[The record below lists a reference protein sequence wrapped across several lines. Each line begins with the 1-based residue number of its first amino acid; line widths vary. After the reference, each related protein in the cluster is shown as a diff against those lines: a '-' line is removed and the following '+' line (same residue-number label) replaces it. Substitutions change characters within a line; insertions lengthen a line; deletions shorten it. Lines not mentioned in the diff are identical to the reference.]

1 MSYGA
6 GQAAAGVFDTLVT
19 SWMNQQAREDEK
31 RLQEAKRRA
40 VNSQLANANV
50 TYDQMMN
57 LLNQYNDNRI
67 SVADDSM
74 VQQYKDLIS
83 NYNPQTY
90 DFGKFGDEYN
100 KSVEDFLNPEAEK
113 IAQLAGLQT
122 QSDLA
127 GQGAAKGTGAL
138 ASLGYSRV
146 KAAED
151 LYKDAQAQYNADRS
165 QAYKEYGDYITNM
178 QNKLDTISQGQ
189 LNKTKLLGGAIENE
203 QTQQSDYMS
212 DLLGLMSDKT
222 STNINATLG
231 AF

>member
-6 GQAAAGVFDTLVT
+6 GEAAAGVFGTLVN

-31 RLQEAKRRA
+31 RLQERKERA
-40 VNSQLANANV
+40 INSQLANANV

-57 LLNQYNDNRI
+57 LLNQYNNNRI

-74 VQQYKDLIS
+74 VKQYKDLIS

-90 DFGKFGDEYN
+90 DFKEFNYGKTVD
-100 KSVEDFLNPEAEK
+100 DFLNPEAEK

-165 QAYKEYGDYITNM
+165 QAYTEYNDYIKNM
-178 QNKLDTISQGQ
+178 QNKLNTISQGQ
-189 LNKTKLLGGAIENE
+189 LHKANLLGGAIQNE

>member
-6 GQAAAGVFDTLVT
+6 GQAAAGVLDTLVT

-40 VNSQLANANV
+40 VNTQLANANV

-67 SVADDSM
+67 SVANDSM
-74 VQQYKDLIS
+74 VNQYKDLIS
-83 NYNPQTY
+83 NYNPQAY
-90 DFGKFGDEYN
+90 DFDKFSYN
-100 KSVEDFLNPEAEK
+100 KTVDDFLNPEAEK

-127 GQGAAKGTGAL
+127 SQGAAKGTGAL

-165 QAYKEYGDYITNM
+165 QAYTEYNDYIKNM

-189 LNKTKLLGGAIENE
+189 LDKSKLLGGAIQNE

>member
-6 GQAAAGVFDTLVT
+6 GEAAAGVFGTLVN

-31 RLQEAKRRA
+31 RLQERKERA
-40 VNSQLANANV
+40 INSQLANANV

-57 LLNQYNDNRI
+57 LLNQYNNNRI

-74 VQQYKDLIS
+74 VKQYKDLIS

-90 DFGKFGDEYN
+90 DFKEFNYGKTVD
-100 KSVEDFLNPEAEK
+100 DFLNPEAEK

-165 QAYKEYGDYITNM
+165 QAYTEYNDYIKNM
-178 QNKLDTISQGQ
+178 QNKLNTISQGQ
-189 LNKTKLLGGAIENE
+189 LDKANLLGGAIQNE